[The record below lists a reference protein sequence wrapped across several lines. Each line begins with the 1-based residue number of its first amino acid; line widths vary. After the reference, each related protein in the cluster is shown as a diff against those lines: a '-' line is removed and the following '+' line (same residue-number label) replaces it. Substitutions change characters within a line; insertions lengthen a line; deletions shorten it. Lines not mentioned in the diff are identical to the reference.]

1 VVGPLETA
9 RLRLRP
15 FEPRDADAVFAVLSD
30 PEVGRW
36 VGGAHASVEDS
47 RALIER
53 ARARE
58 LAMWAVEERETGA
71 LVGEVGLQ
79 PLERVG
85 PEVEIGWTIGRPWWG
100 RGYAT
105 EAAARWLDVAF
116 ATLALDEV
124 LATVL
129 PENAAS
135 HRVAEKLGMRRLPE
149 LRDVWGGPHVIY
161 SATNPAGASA
171 RRAGA
176 SSASLRSGRAAAG
189 RRRR

>member
-1 VVGPLETA
+1 MVGPILTP
-9 RLRLRP
+9 RLRMRP
-15 FEPRDADAVFAVLSD
+15 FEEGDAEAVFAVFSD

-36 VGGAHASVEDS
+36 VGGAHTTLDDS
-47 RALIER
+47 RAMVAR

-58 LAMWAVEERETGA
+58 LSMWAVEERDSGV

-79 PLERVG
+79 PLELVG
-85 PEVEIGWTIGRPWWG
+85 PEVEIGWTIGRDRWG

-105 EAAARWLDVAF
+105 EAAAPWLEVAF
-116 ATLALDEV
+116 TTLGLGEL

-129 PENAAS
+129 PENAPS

-161 SATNPAGASA
+161 SATRPADS
-171 RRAGA
+171 
-176 SSASLRSGRAAAG
+176 
-189 RRRR
+189 